1 MIGDVLGRTARRLGG
16 AVAIVGAIGTA
27 AVPQPAHAVGPWAA
41 AGIGLGAFAL
51 GSALAAPYYWGY
63 PGYYGYP
70 APYYYAPPAA
80 YYPPPQPYYA
90 PRSCWSPY
98 YRTYVAC

>member
-1 MIGDVLGRTARRLGG
+1 MIGRRLAAAAAILG
-16 AVAIVGAIGTA
+16 AVGLATT
-27 AVPQPAHAVGPWAA
+27 PQPAHALGTGAA
-41 AGIGLGAFAL
+41 VGIGLGAFAL
-51 GSALAAPYYWGY
+51 GTALAAPYYY
-63 PGYYGYP
+63 QPAPYYGYP

-80 YYPPPQPYYA
+80 YYPPPYYA